1 MDILKN
7 NLHYWISF
15 IAYFDGGREFTSE
28 KDPNPS
34 KNEFGLFA
42 QWFFAYFSVGRSSI
56 LRPLLNGVE

>member
-15 IAYFDGGREFTSE
+15 ITYFEGGREFTSE

-34 KNEFGLFA
+34 KKRVWAIRSMVFRLLFSRSVVH
-42 QWFFAYFSVGRSSI
+42 FA
-56 LRPLLNGVE
+56 LTP